1 LWNCIWSFS
10 AGAAFFDAT
19 LTLLLLITFPAL
31 SFSIFSDEISYP
43 SFKYID
49 SDKTFTDNITSH
61 K

>member
-31 SFSIFSDEISYP
+31 SFSIFSDEIARGLAEASRIFLDGIGFF
-43 SFKYID
+43 S
-49 SDKTFTDNITSH
+49 SRN
-61 K
+61 